1 MPFTDAQHFRIP
13 RPLIQP
19 GCVNEESTATHK
31 TLTVKSSTYQYLTNT
46 TGAVTLDCILPEHI
60 DGLHFFIKNE
70 GGAHNFVI
78 LDGATTLE
86 TLAPGESALVV
97 GTSTKYKSMKF

>member
-1 MPFTDAQHFRIP
+1 MAYNGSQHFRIA
-13 RPLIQP
+13 RPFVQP
-19 GCVNEESTATHK
+19 GGANEESTAAHK
-31 TLTVKSSTYQYLTNT
+31 TLTVKSSTYQFLTNT
-46 TGAVTLDCILPEHI
+46 TGAVTLDVILPDHV

-70 GGAHNFVI
+70 GASQNFVI

-97 GTSTKYKSMKF
+97 GMSTKYKTMKF